1 MWEPL
6 ITLEQINEGSLI
18 RQVIL
23 DGNHQHDTN
32 YKVSRIGEFYF
43 FIRATTQNGR
53 HFTEEQQII
62 IGYRVNHIDYYGFE
76 VWTE

>member
-43 FIRATTQNGR
+43 FNELPRRRAA
-53 HFTEEQQII
+53 
-62 IGYRVNHIDYYGFE
+62 GYR
-76 VWTE
+76 